1 MRVRDYF
8 VLAQSLPPRW
18 IVQKGIRR
26 IRKRIKEYFKKGL
39 DFKGSTYIFPI
50 PYKIDKLYGYFSPP
64 PLRCLQIKA
73 KEIAGVTQ
81 YHLEHRFDL
90 LGSGWI
96 QVKHGVICGGIEGC
110 RYQMGMRVLADR
122 EGRWLKGCVNSSN
135 LKTSQRI
142 WQLVDADYVPIDWHL
157 DFKSGYRWSGDTWY
171 LRVPHGHKPG
181 VDIKVPWELTRM
193 QHLTLLAWAYTLA
206 KEGRPGFG
214 SSQIYV
220 REFRNQVLD
229 FIATNPPRF
238 GVNWR
243 STMDVAIRI
252 ANWLVT
258 YDLFRVCG
266 AVFDDP
272 FETTFFHSVY
282 QHGEHIVNNL
292 EWDETLRG
300 NHYLANIVGLLFVA
314 AYLPRIPETD
324 AWLAFAIQELV
335 NEVGCQFN
343 KDGSN
348 FEASS
353 SYHRLSAE
361 MVVYATALTLALP
374 YEKRMALKKYEGHLL
389 KSGPKL
395 RPRPV
400 TLYALPGGE
409 RFNPFPL
416 WYIEKLE
423 KMSEF
428 TMHLT
433 KPNGHI
439 PQIGDNDSGRFLKL
453 QPLFHLMKVDE
464 AGDQTINL
472 NRSTTFSDIGYYWDE
487 DHLDHRHLVA
497 AINGLFGR
505 EDFAEYIGSGWIETE
520 IVNGLAK
527 GFLLPSYKDPDAPTA
542 AEQEYIHEKQDWD
555 RISRGNDFQPIG
567 KVISKKDEH
576 LSRNKLYAYPEFGMF
591 IFKSKNIY
599 LAIRCGATGQNGKG
613 GHAHNDDLSFE
624 LNVRGRDFIIDGGSY
639 LYTPF
644 PDIRNVFRSTK
655 AHNTLILNGLE
666 QNDWADGLVGLF
678 SMRDHAQARILKL
691 GIQYLMG
698 EHYGFGP
705 VHRREF
711 KIDGSSLVVED
722 ILDTNQ
728 ASEIILNLAPEVE
741 ILCLEKHG
749 SEEFFLEMSSVDL
762 HVKALFK
769 WFKGAE
775 IVDGY
780 FSRGYGKRVK
790 NLLVKGHRSKSLTRV
805 EFDFGEDDG

>member
-1 MRVRDYF
+1 M
-8 VLAQSLPPRW
+8 LAQSLPPRQ
-18 IVQKGIRR
+18 IVQKGI
-26 IRKRIKEYFKKGL
+26 KRIWRRVGEYFKKWR
-39 DFKGSTYIFPI
+39 DFKVSTYVFPI
-50 PYKIDKLYGYFSPP
+50 PYKIEKLYSYFRPPSP
-64 PLRCLQIKA
+64 RCLQVKA
-73 KEIAGVTQ
+73 KEIAAVTQ
-81 YHLEHRFDL
+81 HYLEHRFDL

-96 QVKHGVICGGIEGC
+96 QVKHGMMCVGIEGI
-110 RYQMGMRVLADR
+110 RYQMGMGILADR
-122 EGRWLKGCVNSSN
+122 EGQWLKGHVNPSN
-135 LKTSQRI
+135 LKMSQRI
-142 WQLVDADYVPIDWHL
+142 WQLVDKDYVPIDWHI
-157 DFKSGYRWSGDTWY
+157 DYKSGYRWSEDTWY
-171 LRVPHGHKPG
+171 LRIPYGHKPG
-181 VDIKVPWELTRM
+181 VDIKVPWELARM
-193 QHLTLLAWAYTLA
+193 QHLPNLVWAHILSA
-206 KEGRPGFG
+206 NGEKGFQP
-214 SSQIYV
+214 SQIYV
-220 REFRNQVLD
+220 REFRNQILD

-252 ANWLVT
+252 SNWLVT
-258 YDLFRVCG
+258 YDLFRACG
-266 AVFDDP
+266 VVFDDS
-272 FETTFFHSVY
+272 FEKMFFHGTY
-282 QHGEHIVNNL
+282 QHGLHIINNL
-292 EWDETLRG
+292 EWDERLRG
-300 NHYLANIVGLLFVA
+300 NHYLSNIVGLLFVA
-314 AYLPRIPETD
+314 SYLPCTPETD
-324 AWLAFAIQELV
+324 AWLTFAIQELV

-361 MVVYATALTLALP
+361 MVIYATALTLALP
-374 YEKRMALKKYEGHLL
+374 NEKKMALKKYEGYLL

-395 RPRPV
+395 RPGPL
-400 TLYALPGGE
+400 TLHPLLGGE
-409 RFNPFPL
+409 RLTPFPL

-423 KMSEF
+423 KMAEF

-433 KPNGHI
+433 KPNGQI
-439 PQIGDNDSGRFLKL
+439 PQIGDNDSGRFFKL

-464 AGDQTINL
+464 AGNLTIDL
-472 NRSTTFSDIGYYWDE
+472 DRSIALSDIGYYWDE

-505 EDFAEYIGSGWIETE
+505 EDFVGYIGSGWIETE

-527 GFLLPSYKDPDAPTA
+527 GFLLPSYKDPDAPAA
-542 AEQEYIHEKQDWD
+542 AEREYIHGKQDLD
-555 RISRGNDFQPIG
+555 RITKGDDSQAIG
-567 KVISKKDEH
+567 EVISKKDEH
-576 LSRNKLYAYPEFGMF
+576 LSKNKLYAYPEFGMF

-599 LAIRCGATGQNGKG
+599 LAIHCGSPGLNG
-613 GHAHNDDLSFE
+613 GHAHNDNLSFE
-624 LNVRGRDFIIDGGSY
+624 LNVRGKDFIIDGGSY

-644 PDIRNVFRSTK
+644 PNIRNVFRSTK

-749 SEEFFLEMSSVDL
+749 SEEFFLEMSSADL
-762 HVKALFK
+762 HVKALLK

-805 EFDFGEDDG
+805 EFNFGEDDG

>member
-1 MRVRDYF
+1 MGVKDYV
-8 VLAQSLPPRW
+8 VLAQSLPPRL
-18 IVQKGIRR
+18 IVQKGIKR
-26 IRKRIKEYFKKGL
+26 IRKRIKEYFKKWR
-39 DFKGSTYIFPI
+39 DFKGSTYVFPI
-50 PYKIDKLYGYFSPP
+50 PYKIEKLYGYFSLPSF
-64 PLRCLQIKA
+64 RCLQMKA
-73 KEIAGVTQ
+73 KDIAGVTQ
-81 YHLEHRFDL
+81 HYFEHRFDL

-96 QVKHGVICGGIEGC
+96 QVKHGIICGGIEGY
-110 RYQMGMRVLADR
+110 RYQMGTRVLADR
-122 EGRWLKGCVNSSN
+122 EGHWLRGCVNFSN
-135 LKTSQRI
+135 LKMSQRI
-142 WQLVDADYVPIDWHL
+142 WQLIDPDYVPIDWHL
-157 DFKSGYRWSGDTWY
+157 DFKSGYRWSEDTWY
-171 LRVPHGHKPG
+171 LCIPYGHKLG
-181 VDIKVPWELTRM
+181 VDIKVPWELARM
-193 QHLTLLAWAYTLA
+193 QHLPQLVWAYALA
-206 KEGRPGFG
+206 ENGQRGFQP
-214 SSQIYV
+214 SQVYI
-220 REFRNQVLD
+220 RQFRNQVLD

-252 ANWLVT
+252 SNWLVT
-258 YDLFRVCG
+258 YDLFRACG
-266 AVFDDP
+266 VVFDDS
-272 FETTFFHSVY
+272 FETTFFHSAY
-282 QHGEHIVNNL
+282 QHGLHIVNNL
-292 EWDETLRG
+292 EWDEKLRG
-300 NHYLANIVGLLFVA
+300 NHYLSDIVGLLFVSS
-314 AYLPRIPETD
+314 YLPCTPETD

-361 MVVYATALTLALP
+361 MLVYATALTLALP
-374 YEKRMALKKYEGHLL
+374 DEKRMALKKYDWHLL
-389 KSGPKL
+389 KGGPKL
-395 RPRPV
+395 RPGPV
-400 TLYALPGGE
+400 TLYPLNGGG
-409 RFNPFPL
+409 RFTPFPL

-423 KMSEF
+423 KMAEF

-453 QPLFHLMKVDE
+453 QPLFHFMKVDE

-472 NRSTTFSDIGYYWDE
+472 NRSTARSDIGNYWDE

-497 AINGLFGR
+497 AINSLFGR
-505 EDFAEYIGSGWIETE
+505 EDFAEYIGPGWIETE

-527 GFLLPSYKDPDAPTA
+527 GLLLPSYKDKDAPTA
-542 AEQEYIHEKQDWD
+542 AEQEYIHEKQDLD
-555 RISRGNDFQPIG
+555 RITKGDGSQPIG
-567 KVISKKDEH
+567 KGLLRKDDD
-576 LSRNKLYAYPEFGMF
+576 LSRNKLYAYPKFGMF

-599 LAIRCGATGQNGKG
+599 LAIRCGSTGQNG
-613 GHAHNDDLSFE
+613 GHAHNDNLSFE

-644 PDIRNVFRSTK
+644 PNIRNVFRSTK

-691 GIQYLMG
+691 GTQYLMG

-711 KIDGSSLVVED
+711 KIAGSSLVVED

-728 ASEIILNLAPEVE
+728 ASEIILNLAPDVE

-749 SEEFFLEMSSVDL
+749 SEEFFLEMSSADL
-762 HVKALFK
+762 HVEALFK

-805 EFDFGEDDG
+805 EFDFGEDDS